1 MSDDLYIPP
10 GGVRFRLQGKRSG
23 CVLVGNTND
32 TLTDYDGSEVYDDQ
46 WFTLAEVPGSSDT
59 YYIRST
65 YNRNNNKVIFC
76 REEAY
81 DVGLYRTDYAD
92 QHFRLDPGEGEFRGL
107 FRLLAPATNRV
118 ITSNGRSNGV
128 GNYPAD
134 EDKYDDQYFA
144 FLFEDLVFDHV
155 EYNIDLGA
163 TIGQG
168 VPHSWMGQT
177 INETNDPNDS
187 MEINMEETLSET
199 VSFEHT
205 SGITLTEGMTASFGI
220 PGVMEG
226 EITLEMSIVDSFTF
240 GKSKTVQHT
249 VGSSVTVAAPARTI
263 TTVEATVTQS
273 KITIPAK
280 IYSKSKAL
288 GITVI
293 TEAMYEGAPFWGI
306 VYDIKPPIPLD
317 DKTDAA

>member
-1 MSDDLYIPP
+1 MFVCHRNVQVHHERRTLYPP
-10 GGVRFRLQGKRSG
+10 CGVRFRLQGKRSG
-23 CVLVGNTND
+23 CVLVGNTNN
-32 TLTDYDGSEVYDDQ
+32 TLTDYDGGEVYDDQ

-59 YYIRST
+59 YFIRST

-76 REEAY
+76 RAGAY
-81 DVGLYRTDYAD
+81 EVGLYRTDYED

-134 EDKYDDQYFA
+134 KEKYDDQYFS
-144 FLFEDLVFDHV
+144 FLFEDLVFDYV
-155 EYNIDLGA
+155 EYDIDLGA
-163 TIGQG
+163 TIGEG
-168 VPHSWMGQT
+168 VP
-177 INETNDPNDS
+177 ETV
-187 MEINMEETLSET
+187 SET
-199 VSFEHT
+199 ISFEHT

-220 PGVMEG
+220 PGVMDG
-226 EITLEMSIVDSFTF
+226 EITTEMSIVDSFTF
-240 GKSKTVQHT
+240 GQSKTIEHT
-249 VGSSVTVAAPARTI
+249 VGSSVTVSAPPRTT

-273 KITIPAK
+273 KITVPAK

-293 TEAMYEGAPFWGI
+293 TEVIYKGAPVWGI
-306 VYDIKPPIPLD
+306 VYDIKPPVPLD
-317 DKTDAA
+317 DNAKAA